1 MEKNGILVELINYY
15 SIFWV
20 YIKYIDFNGI
30 IKLIKLLYGLMV
42 AK

>member
-30 IKLIKLLYGLMV
+30 NKLIKLLYGLMV
-42 AK
+42 T

>member
-15 SIFWV
+15 SIFGV
-20 YIKYIDFNGI
+20 ILSLLILMEI

-42 AK
+42 T